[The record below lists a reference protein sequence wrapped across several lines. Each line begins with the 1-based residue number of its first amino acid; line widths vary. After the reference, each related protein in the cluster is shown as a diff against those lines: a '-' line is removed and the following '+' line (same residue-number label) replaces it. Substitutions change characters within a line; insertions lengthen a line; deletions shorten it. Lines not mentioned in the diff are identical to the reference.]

1 MANQYWIRSQGRET
15 GPFDAQH
22 VKGMALQGRIA
33 RTDSV
38 SLDRQKWIIADQ
50 IRGIEWPPA
59 SPPPVVSREAD
70 PTTSAIS
77 TFVADDQDPAV
88 VAKLLGR
95 VQELCT
101 ANEVIRYIAV
111 QKKPVFTLSP
121 DALVATTRRLIMLRT
136 GLLGKSELVDFIWRD
151 IQDANIKENMLS
163 ATFSVLTVNG
173 TRYMMDSIPKK
184 QARALYRIAQEIEE
198 RTREERRVRRM
209 EEDRA
214 RSGGVHVN
222 SPAPATGSTPS
233 ESPSDA
239 LRALKHIHSEG
250 LITDS
255 EYEAKRQQII
265 ARM

>member
-1 MANQYWIRSQGRET
+1 MAHQYWIRSQGRET
-15 GPFDAQH
+15 GPFDASH
-22 VKGMALQGRIA
+22 VKNLVLKGRLL

-38 SLDRQKWIIADQ
+38 SQDRQKWILAEQ
-50 IRGIEWPPA
+50 IRGLGWPSA
-59 SPPPVVSREAD
+59 SPVPVPVREAD
-70 PTTSAIS
+70 PTTAAIS
-77 TFVADDQDPAV
+77 RFIADDQDPAV
-88 VAKLLGR
+88 VAKLLSR

-101 ANEVIRYIAV
+101 ANEIIRYIAV
-111 QKKPVFTLSP
+111 QKKPLFTLSP

-136 GLLGKSELVDFIWRD
+136 GLLGKSELIDFIWRD
-151 IQDANIKENMLS
+151 IQDANIRENMLS

-173 TRYMMDSIPKK
+173 TRCVMDSIPKK
-184 QARALYRIAQEIEE
+184 QARALYRISQEIEE

-222 SPAPATGSTPS
+222 TPAPPTGNTSSEAPS
-233 ESPSDA
+233 EA
-239 LRALKHIHSEG
+239 LRALKQIHSEG

>member
-38 SLDRQKWIIADQ
+38 SLDRQKWILADQ
-50 IRGIEWPPA
+50 IRGLEWPPSGPA
-59 SPPPVVSREAD
+59 PVALREAD
-70 PTTSAIS
+70 PTTTVIS
-77 TFVADDQDPAV
+77 KFISDDQDPAV

-151 IQDANIKENMLS
+151 IQDANIKEHMLS

-173 TRYMMDSIPKK
+173 TSYIMDSIPKK

-198 RTREERRVRRM
+198 GTREERRVRRM

-222 SPAPATGSTPS
+222 STPPPTGSTS
-233 ESPSDA
+233 TESPSDA